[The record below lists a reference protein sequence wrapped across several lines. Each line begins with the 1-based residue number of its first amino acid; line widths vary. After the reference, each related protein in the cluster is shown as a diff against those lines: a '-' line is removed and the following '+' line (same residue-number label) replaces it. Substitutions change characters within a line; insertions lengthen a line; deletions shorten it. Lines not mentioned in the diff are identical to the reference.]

1 MADISQI
8 TVGGVTYDITYD
20 QPVASSQPASGGMLP
35 NVLYTLGTLTGT
47 VTFTLASPTIA
58 TRVNHYFWTFD
69 TSSTAPTITWPTG
82 ITWLWGS
89 PPTVN
94 ANKHYEISVLDGVG
108 ISMEV

>member
-1 MADISQI
+1 MADIAQI

-58 TRVNHYFWTFD
+58 TRVNHYYWTFD

-82 ITWLWGS
+82 ITWLGGS
-89 PPTVN
+89 APTVN
-94 ANKHYEISVLDGVG
+94 ASKHYEISVLDGVG
-108 ISMEV
+108 VSMEV